1 MFHPP
6 SVAMF
11 ADRREIIPLT
21 GVRAIAA
28 LCILVEH
35 SVVWTASFKTPNII
49 DSAGSL
55 IGIYG
60 MPLFFVLSGFVIHYN
75 YGRLFH
81 AARFPLAVG
90 EFMAARFA
98 RLYPLFFFFFLI
110 GLSSDFTANWT
121 NGHLHELLK
130 LFFAQLTL
138 TQSWFYV
145 IVVNDRVL
153 LANGF
158 GLGWSISTEWFFY
171 CVYTA
176 MVFALFGLRSPR
188 STLIAS
194 GLFAAFAFGVLS
206 LAQINMDSIL
216 AFAKAHLTNYV
227 AEGASSFHFWFFYYS
242 PYIRIFEFII
252 GCLSAHLFMLVANQP
267 IEARERRLGAI
278 VLWLSLLALTIF
290 GYCYVTGGPTPLIAA
305 YVRFF
310 SLNFGCAVPIGALLF
325 CVARY
330 PSGVAKILST
340 KWLVGIGEISYSIYA
355 IHTWTLRPFIR
366 PVVDYTSI
374 FAIDAVIRI
383 GLGVAFTIILATATY
398 RLIEVPGRA
407 FLRGQSKKALVYL
420 FEPRERKIDKI
431 ELQV

>member
-1 MFHPP
+1 
-6 SVAMF
+6 MF
-11 ADRREIIPLT
+11 ANRREIIPLT

-28 LCILVEH
+28 LCILVGH
-35 SVVWTASFKTPNII
+35 SVEWTASFKGPNIFN
-49 DSAGSL
+49 SAGSL
-55 IGIYG
+55 IQIYG

-81 AARFPLAVG
+81 TARFPWAVG
-90 EFMAARFA
+90 EFMGARFA
-98 RLYPLFFFFFLI
+98 RLYPLFFFCFLI

-121 NGHLHELLK
+121 RDGHLSELLK

-138 TQSWFYV
+138 TQSWFYAIV
-145 IVVNDRVL
+145 INDRVL

-171 CVYTA
+171 FVYTGL
-176 MVFALFGLRSPR
+176 VFALFGLRRPR

-194 GLFAAFAFGVLS
+194 GFFAAFVFGVLS
-206 LAQINMDSIL
+206 LAQIKMDSIL
-216 AFAKAHLTNYV
+216 AFAKVHLSNYV
-227 AEGASSFHFWFFYYS
+227 AEGASSFHFWLFYYS
-242 PYIRIFEFII
+242 PYVRIFEFIM

-267 IEARERRLGAI
+267 IEAREQRLGAF
-278 VLWLSLLALTIF
+278 VLWLSLLALSIF

-330 PSGVAKILST
+330 PSSVAKILGT
-340 KWLVGIGEISYSIYA
+340 KWLVWIGEISYSIYA

-366 PVVDYTSI
+366 PVVDYSSI
-374 FAIDAVIRI
+374 FAIDAVLRI

-398 RLIEVPGRA
+398 RLIEIPGRA
-407 FLRGQSKKALVYL
+407 FLRGQSKKALVHL
-420 FEPRERKIDKI
+420 FQSRERKKIEKI